1 MANGP
6 APIVPSTA
14 TVRSETWPGPILPGR
29 SSSASNLTR
38 LLRILDC
45 TYDQPSNRRRNPAPQ
60 QYIEELESRLHRA
73 ETIIRSALPHVDL
86 DDPTLDLARLRSRPE
101 ARPRPGDSRGGED
114 KGAGSGDDLDT
125 DALMESMVETTGQL
139 DIDDRGYLD
148 YHGHSSGLSFMRR
161 MRKQYGDL
169 FGEDSRS
176 GPFVLPDGMPKI
188 HRSPKSPFSDDATP
202 LALEP
207 LPSKAV
213 ARTLVSN
220 ALDDGCTL
228 IRFVHQPTFYAMM
241 DRLYSNSPDAYGDEE
256 NRFLPLLYV
265 VLSFGCLFAKDEHS
279 DLEKGGYVCAITQG

>member
-1 MANGP
+1 MRRETRRGP
-6 APIVPSTA
+6 SCRLQRYGLEPD
-14 TVRSETWPGPILPGR
+14 
-29 SSSASNLTR
+29 SSACTV
-38 LLRILDC
+38 DC

-60 QYIEELESRLHRA
+60 QHIEELEGRLHRA
-73 ETIIRSALPHVDL
+73 EAIIRSALPHVDL
-86 DDPTLDLARLRSRPE
+86 DDPTLDVARLRSRPE
-101 ARPRPGDSRGGED
+101 TRLRPADNRGGED
-114 KGAGSGDDLDT
+114 RSAGSGDDPDT

-169 FGEDSRS
+169 FGEESRS
-176 GPFVLPDGMPKI
+176 GPFVMPDGMPKI
-188 HRSPKSPFSDDATP
+188 HTSPKSPTGPFSDDAAPHT
-202 LALEP
+202 LEL

-241 DRLYSNSPDAYGDEE
+241 DRLYSRHPDAYGDEE

-279 DLEKGGYVCAITQG
+279 DLEKAGYVCAITQG